1 MPTLKSETRR
11 LISSNSVEGTD
22 VFNPEGDKLG
32 TVDCVMID
40 KQKGNVAYAVMS
52 FGGFLGMGEK
62 RHPLPWQSLS
72 YDTGKDAY
80 VVRLSKEQLKTG
92 PNLNAGD
99 YGRLG
104 DREYDESVYA
114 HYRANPYWL

>member
-1 MPTLKSETRR
+1 MSALKTETRK
-11 LISSNSVEGTD
+11 LISSNAVEGTD
-22 VFNPEGDKLG
+22 VFDTKGDKLG

-72 YDTGKDAY
+72 YDMQKDAY
-80 VVRLSKEQLKTG
+80 VVNLPKEQLKSG

-99 YGRLG
+99 YSRLG
-104 DREYDESVYA
+104 DREYDESVYS